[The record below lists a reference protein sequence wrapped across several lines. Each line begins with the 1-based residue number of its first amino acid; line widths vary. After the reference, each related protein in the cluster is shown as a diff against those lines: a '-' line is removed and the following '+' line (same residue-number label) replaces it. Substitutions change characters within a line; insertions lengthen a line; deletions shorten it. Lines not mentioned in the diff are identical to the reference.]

1 MSPDND
7 APLAVGPWS
16 IGEINFAEPSRSS
29 YRATTRG
36 LTADILILDVAP
48 GWMTVIEGDL
58 SGGKKLYSHELPGVL
73 DWSLGAQPRWI
84 ASEAVAGTR
93 LEQVLRE
100 SGPLDPASWAELA
113 KTALIGCAALRA
125 AHIRSFQLTGD
136 SFVVDGRDIHMT
148 EYWAGVFDDSPFTPE
163 GRSSLSQLS
172 AADDKYSI
180 GKVLT
185 LAMGL
190 DPATGIP
197 SDWIPERHGFTPAHV
212 QFVQQLCDSDPSARP
227 TTETALLSIPGRD
240 PSWTVPVF
248 ALDKPWKPRVKRKL
262 QRLVLIGVVG
272 VALVAALAL
281 GINWLS
287 QSAGPGD
294 EAGAAPAISDPPKPD
309 VREVQITFP
318 NGEGKTLR
326 DAANVNYTVWVCYPA
341 KKLDRSKPNQ
351 LVLEEQVDEA
361 WRKVDVPSLRVDE
374 SRFCPKQGVALQYV
388 AAVSAQ
394 APLTTL
400 WSPCRN
406 FRLLVPLKGST
417 KRDSIRI
424 CVQQRLDPQ
433 E

>member
-1 MSPDND
+1 MSPAND
-7 APLAVGPWS
+7 APQAVGPWS
-16 IGEINFAEPSRSS
+16 IGDVNFAEPSRSS

-48 GWMTVIEGDL
+48 GWISVIDGDL
-58 SGGKKLYSHELPGVL
+58 TGGKKLYSHELPGVL

-84 ASEAVAGTR
+84 ASEAVAGAR
-93 LEQVLRE
+93 LQHVVRE
-100 SGPLDPASWAELA
+100 SGPLDPQSWAELA

-125 AHIRSFQLTGD
+125 AHIRSFQLTGN
-136 SFVVDGRDIHMT
+136 SFVVDGSDIHMT
-148 EYWAGVFDDSPFTPE
+148 EYWSGVFEDTPFTPE

-190 DPATGIP
+190 DPVTGIP
-197 SDWIPERHGFTPAHV
+197 SDWTPEQHGFSSAHV
-212 QFVQQLCDSDPSARP
+212 QFVLRLCDPDPAARP
-227 TTETALLSIPGRD
+227 TTESALLSIPGRD

-248 ALDKPWKPRVKRKL
+248 ALDKPWKPRAKRKL
-262 QRLVLIGVVG
+262 QRLALIGIAG
-272 VALVAALAL
+272 VAVAAALAL

-287 QSAGPGD
+287 QSAGQGD
-294 EAGAAPAISDPPKPD
+294 EVGAAPATSEPPLPGA
-309 VREVQITFP
+309 REVQITFP
-318 NGEGKTLR
+318 NGEGKTLQD
-326 DAANVNYTVWVCYPA
+326 DAEVNYTVWVCYPTQ
-341 KKLDRSKPNQ
+341 KLDRTKLDR

-361 WRKVDVPSLRVDE
+361 WRKVDAPSLRVNE
-374 SRFCPKQGVALQYV
+374 SRSCPKRRVALQYV
-388 AAVSAQ
+388 APVAAQ

-406 FRLLVPLKGST
+406 FRLLVPEKGST
-417 KRDSIRI
+417 KSDSIRI
-424 CVQQRLDPQ
+424 CVQQRLNPQ